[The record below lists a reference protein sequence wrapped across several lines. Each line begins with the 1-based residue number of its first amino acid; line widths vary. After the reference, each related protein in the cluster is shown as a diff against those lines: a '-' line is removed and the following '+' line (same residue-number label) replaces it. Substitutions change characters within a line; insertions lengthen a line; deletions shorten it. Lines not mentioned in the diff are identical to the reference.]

1 MDGREREVVW
11 PALNRMWIGSEEEES
26 WKEEDV
32 EGWIY
37 TRRTENEVTDA
48 KRFSVCLIHI

>member
-1 MDGREREVVW
+1 MVW